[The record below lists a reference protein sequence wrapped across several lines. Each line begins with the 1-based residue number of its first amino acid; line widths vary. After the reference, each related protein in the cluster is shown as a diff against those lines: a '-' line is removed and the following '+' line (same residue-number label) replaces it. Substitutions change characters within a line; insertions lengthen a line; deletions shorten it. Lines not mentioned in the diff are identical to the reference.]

1 MSGLF
6 AGASF
11 FNGIM
16 SNWNVSSVKYIN
28 SMFYQAAAFNQDIS
42 SWDVR
47 SVTNMNSTFRNAVAF
62 DKNITGWNTPAIV
75 AQGYANTEN
84 MFFGATAWL
93 AAYSAVTPTVR
104 TDGPPSLW
112 VSGAQRQRRPS
123 DRPAQPAFSAQPAP
137 RAPAFRTKTALP
149 AQSALPV
156 LPAPR
161 SKTSPSGVAL
171 SSPSL

>member
-47 SVTNMNSTFRNAVAF
+47 SVTNSRSETRSRSIKILRAGTRRQLSRKAM
-62 DKNITGWNTPAIV
+62 
-75 AQGYANTEN
+75 
-84 MFFGATAWL
+84 
-93 AAYSAVTPTVR
+93 R
-104 TDGPPSLW
+104 TLKTCS
-112 VSGAQRQRRPS
+112 S
-123 DRPAQPAFSAQPAP
+123 AP
-137 RAPAFRTKTALP
+137 RRGSLLTAP
-149 AQSALPV
+149 
-156 LPAPR
+156 
-161 SKTSPSGVAL
+161 
-171 SSPSL
+171 